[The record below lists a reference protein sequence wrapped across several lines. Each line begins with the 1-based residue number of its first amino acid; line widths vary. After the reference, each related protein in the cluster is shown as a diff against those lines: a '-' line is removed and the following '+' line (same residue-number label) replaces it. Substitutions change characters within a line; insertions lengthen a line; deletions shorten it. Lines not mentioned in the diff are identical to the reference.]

1 MDQRAAHLER
11 TSYVSLLLSLEEEQI
26 VAEHVRDGYQL
37 RIDAKAA
44 LHISYN
50 LKSRGFEEEARRIF
64 ELAEPLDLLAST
76 QPLERTPGVSQSEQD
91 TLLTAWAKAASQF
104 RDVGQLIATIHP
116 LHRQQDQFPG
126 NNPQSL
132 PPHVQPQSLFH

>member
-64 ELAEPLDLLAST
+64 ELAEPLEPTRLQVVTDRSEEHTSELQSHLNLVCRLL
-76 QPLERTPGVSQSEQD
+76 LE
-91 TLLTAWAKAASQF
+91 
-104 RDVGQLIATIHP
+104 
-116 LHRQQDQFPG
+116 
-126 NNPQSL
+126 
-132 PPHVQPQSLFH
+132 